1 MSDWFWGKTSGIYF
15 KSTFV
20 QEVAA
25 NAIALQD
32 QFDQVGT
39 AIELGGQDAKMI
51 FFKDSENGQSQKCF
65 RYA

>member
-1 MSDWFWGKTSGIYF
+1 MSDWLWGKTSGIYL
-15 KSTFV
+15 KVPFV

-39 AIELGGQDAKMI
+39 AIELGGQDA
-51 FFKDSENGQSQKCF
+51 
-65 RYA
+65 R

>member
-1 MSDWFWGKTSGIYF
+1 M
-15 KSTFV
+15 

-51 FFKDSENGQSQKCF
+51 FFKDSENGQSQSVSDMHP
-65 RYA
+65 Y